1 MKVRNI
7 GYLCQLPKSDRLKR
21 IAEGLNLLVENIQT
35 ISLSFRKLEDQQTI
49 RGYRILR
56 QLAEEE
62 SAKFLILIDYVRCP
76 DTRQVEQSRQL
87 RYFYDHFVRSLYAEY
102 CTIRPATWKE
112 VYDWVE
118 LMKPSLFLD
127 GPLGVEWI
135 FRNELLQQREQQM
148 YVDFVKTDNE
158 NQWIGP
164 QLLEYNGVVTWEL
177 GSDVVNL
184 VLAMWKCGFA
194 TFNALKEISN
204 QWASLNLE
212 LQTHWK
218 EIESI
223 NKQTLQRLQE
233 LGVMHDKTDR
243 KIVFMIADRWYFPL
257 YQLDL
262 RKKDVDRKA
271 LEEIQSNWSPH

>member
-1 MKVRNI
+1 MKARNI
-7 GYLCQLPKSDRLKR
+7 GYLCQLSKSDRLKR

-35 ISLSFRKLEDQQTI
+35 IFLSLRKLEDQQTI

-62 SAKFLILIDYVRCP
+62 STKFLILIDYVRCP
-76 DTRQVEQSRQL
+76 DVRQAEQSRQL
-87 RYFYDHFVRSLYAEY
+87 RYFYDHFVRLLYAEY
-102 CTIRPATWKE
+102 CAIRPATWKE
-112 VYDWVE
+112 VCDWVE

-135 FRNELLQQREQQM
+135 FRNKLLQQREQQM
-148 YVDFVKTDNE
+148 YVDFVEMDNK
-158 NQWIGP
+158 NQWTGP
-164 QLLEYNGVVTWEL
+164 QLLEYNGVTWRL
-177 GSDVVNL
+177 GSHVADL
-184 VLAMWKCGFA
+184 VMAMWKCGFA

-218 EIESI
+218 EIESKNQQI
-223 NKQTLQRLQE
+223 LQRLQE

-243 KIVFMIADRWYFPL
+243 KTVSMIADRWYFPL

-271 LEEIQSNWSPH
+271 LEEIQRNWSPH